1 MGDRRGLRHR
11 QHEPFHDEDAVRRP
25 PARARRP
32 RLFQADDAD
41 RLGAQHAGGELPVA
55 VRERRLGGQSRIDG
69 PVRPLR
75 EPEPARGVLCPRA
88 ERRRGVARRRDDQRD
103 RQQLR
108 DAARRRS
115 LRPRTRQASEA
126 DAVSAEERAA
136 PDGDE
141 RRRKR
146 MSDLRAAVAAGVF
159 GTDEAFRALLQS
171 TVATA
176 RAIFHAKASS
186 AFLLDEETDELV
198 FEAVAGEGAD
208 TLVGR
213 RFPSSTGVAGWV
225 LVTRQPLVVDDL
237 SKDTRFSRDA
247 AASTG
252 YVPRGL
258 MAAPLLVEDRALGV
272 LEVLDRPAAT
282 PFTLAEMDLLGL
294 FANQA
299 AIALDLL
306 QRARRAQA
314 ALGGEGELA
323 ALGRFA
329 ARLEEAPE
337 ETRAAGLEL
346 LAALDRL
353 LGL

>member
-1 MGDRRGLRHR
+1 
-11 QHEPFHDEDAVRRP
+11 
-25 PARARRP
+25 
-32 RLFQADDAD
+32 
-41 RLGAQHAGGELPVA
+41 
-55 VRERRLGGQSRIDG
+55 
-69 PVRPLR
+69 
-75 EPEPARGVLCPRA
+75 
-88 ERRRGVARRRDDQRD
+88 
-103 RQQLR
+103 
-108 DAARRRS
+108 
-115 LRPRTRQASEA
+115 
-126 DAVSAEERAA
+126 
-136 PDGDE
+136 
-141 RRRKR
+141 
-146 MSDLRAAVAAGVF
+146 MSDLEAAVAAGVI
-159 GTDEAFRALLQS
+159 GADEAHRSLLQA
-171 TVATA
+171 TVEVA
-176 RAIFHAKASS
+176 RAIFRAKASS
-186 AFLLDEETDELV
+186 VFLLDEEAEELV
-198 FEAVAGEGAD
+198 FEAVAGEGAGD
-208 TLVGR
+208 LIGM
-213 RFPSSTGVAGWV
+213 RFPAGNGIAGWV
-225 LVTRQPLVVDDL
+225 LTTRQPLVVDDL

-314 ALGGEGELA
+314 ALGGHGELE

-346 LAALDRL
+346 LAALERL
-353 LGL
+353 LG